1 MELFLP
7 GLIVLLLSAFFVFL
21 ILPRFGSTI
30 LAVTSMLAI
39 LVAGYHHYHMFA
51 AEYRLST
58 WQSGLTAYA
67 PWIILLLAFFFIIG
81 SLQHI
86 MSGSGSVVSTV
97 GNSAT
102 SSYAAMPSASTATN
116 PITALVNTTLKKA
129 NNLLTPGNRRN
140 GGSPLIPNLGFKASN
155 A

>member
-39 LVAGYHHYHMFA
+39 LVAGYHHYYMFA